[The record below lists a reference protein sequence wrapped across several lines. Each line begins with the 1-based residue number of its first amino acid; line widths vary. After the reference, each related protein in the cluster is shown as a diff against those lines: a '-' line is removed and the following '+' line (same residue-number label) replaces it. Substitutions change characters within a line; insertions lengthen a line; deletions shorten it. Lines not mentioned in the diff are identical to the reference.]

1 MLPVAES
8 RMTETLAEYQ
18 SRLFGQEAAAPS
30 PDALTATYLFFAS
43 ADSDYVTGQV
53 LAADGCATA

>member
-1 MLPVAES
+1 
-8 RMTETLAEYQ
+8 MTETLAEYQ